1 MKKKKKKSEKN
12 SKVCHHLLQVVPLY
26 WVFYILGG
34 SLLTEG
40 GTLLMAVNAIRKGA
54 IENNM
59 TFTEY
64 GESPAESAIQGI
76 HNWRRLE
83 TVELL
88 FVY

>member
-1 MKKKKKKSEKN
+1 MKKNNQKKNN
-12 SKVCHHLLQVVPLY
+12 SKVCPCLLQVVPLY

-64 GESPAESAIQGI
+64 GESPAESAFQGI

-83 TVELL
+83 TVQLL
-88 FVY
+88 FAY